1 LRARPRADATGAV
14 PVLTWVQAEKVCAM
28 QVTETLSEGLKREY
42 QVVVPASELDAKV
55 NARLDELKDR
65 VRINGF
71 RPGKVPVTHLKR
83 MYGRSAMAEVIEAT
97 VRDANN
103 QIVTERGYKL
113 AADPKVTMPTD
124 EGAIEQLI
132 AGKSDLNYTMALEI
146 VPPITLGDFKTIKL
160 TKLSADVTDAEVDEG
175 IARIVDQNKPYIV
188 RPEGEKAA
196 NDDRVTISYTGTI
209 DGQPFEG
216 GSGDDAAVL
225 IGSNTFIPGFED
237 QLIGIAAGETRTLK
251 VTFPEHYMKQDLA
264 GKAAEFAVKA
274 KSVETPGK
282 VTPDDDFAKSLGLE
296 SMAKLRDAVKESI
309 TREHAAMSRQKL
321 KRTLLDEL
329 DRLHKFE
336 PPPTLVE
343 EEFDRVWKSV
353 LSELETERKTFADED
368 TTEEKAKAEYRSIAE
383 RRVRLGLV
391 LAEIGE
397 KNNITVTEDELSRA
411 VMERARQFA
420 GQEQRVWDY
429 YRQNPQ
435 AVAALRAP
443 IFEEKVVDFLVEL
456 AGVTESKVSRD
467 VLYKED
473 DSAV

>member
-1 LRARPRADATGAV
+1 
-14 PVLTWVQAEKVCAM
+14 M

-42 QVVVPASELDAKV
+42 KVVVPAAELDAKV
-55 NARLDELKDR
+55 NARLDELKAR

-97 VRDANN
+97 VRDTNN
-103 QIVTERGYKL
+103 QIVTERGFRL
-113 AADPKVTMPTD
+113 AADPKVTLPTE

-132 AGKSDLNYTMALEI
+132 EGKSDLNYTMALEI
-146 VPPITLGDFKTIKL
+146 VPPITLGDFKSIKL
-160 TKLSADVTDAEVDEG
+160 TKLTADVSDAEVEEG
-175 IARIVDQNKPYIV
+175 LTRIVEQNRPYIARPQ
-188 RPEGEKAA
+188 GEKAA
-196 NDDRVTISYTGTI
+196 KDDRITISFAGTI
-209 DGQPFEG
+209 DGNPFEG
-216 GSGDDAAVL
+216 GSGDDAIVL

-237 QLIGIAAGETRTLK
+237 QLIGIMSGETRTLK
-251 VTFPEHYMKQDLA
+251 VTFPQHYMKQELA
-264 GKAAEFAVKA
+264 GKAAEFVVTA
-274 KSVETPGK
+274 KSVETPGT
-282 VTPDDDFAKSLGLE
+282 VTTDDAFAKSLGLE
-296 SMAKLRDAVKESI
+296 SAAKLREAVKETI
-309 TREHAAMSRQKL
+309 GRDHAAMSRQKL
-321 KRTLLDEL
+321 KRALLDEL
-329 DRLHKFE
+329 DKLHKFE

-353 LSELETERKTFADED
+353 LSELETEKKTFADEG
-368 TTEEKAKAEYRSIAE
+368 TTEEKAKAEYRAIAE

-397 KNNITVTEDELSRA
+397 KNNITVTEDELRRA

-443 IFEEKVVDFLVEL
+443 IFEEKVVDFLLEL
-456 AGVTESKVSRD
+456 AGVTENKVSREE
-467 VLYKED
+467 LYKDD
-473 DSAV
+473 DSTT